1 MPEVAVVVFGDDTPM
16 GGQGITA
23 GEVCSGQTKTM
34 QEEAGLL
41 KDSLVKNFGGAIKFR
56 YVDTRSDEM
65 LEYPQIEKMI
75 KNIRLPLTV
84 INGEPKFHGGFPFG
98 MIAEAIYRLLK

>member
-1 MPEVAVVVFGDDTPM
+1 MKEVNVVVFGNDAPM
-16 GGQGITA
+16 SGQGIA
-23 GEVCSGQTKTM
+23 ASDACNGQTKTI
-34 QEEAGLL
+34 QEEAWLL
-41 KDSLVKNFGGAIKFR
+41 KDALVKNFGEAIKFR

-65 LEYPQIEKMI
+65 LEYPQVEKMI
-75 KNIRLPLTV
+75 NKIRLPLTV

>member
-1 MPEVAVVVFGDDTPM
+1 MKDVDVVVFGTDAPM
-16 GGQGITA
+16 SGQGIATRDA
-23 GEVCSGQTKTM
+23 CYGQTKTM
-34 QEEAGLL
+34 QEEAELL
-41 KDSLVKNFGGAIKFR
+41 KDSLVKNFGEAIKFR

-75 KNIRLPLTV
+75 NNIRLPLTV

-98 MIAEAIYRLLK
+98 MIAEAIDRLLK

>member
-1 MPEVAVVVFGDDTPM
+1 MKDVDVVVFGTDALM
-16 GGQGITA
+16 SGQGITA
-23 GEVCSGQTKTM
+23 REACNGQAKTM

-41 KDSLVKNFGGAIKFR
+41 KDSLVKNFGEAIKFR
-56 YVDTRSDEM
+56 YVNIQSDEM

-75 KNIRLPLTV
+75 NNIRLPLTA

-98 MIAEAIYRLLK
+98 MIAEAVYRLLK